1 MKRAVLTLTIFAA
14 SVVSAHAQVK
24 MTWTAEE
31 MDNGSLLTLG
41 VPETDNSV
49 ISMVCNKGNSSVL
62 ITSHIGS
69 KGLKA
74 NDPARIILTAG
85 KVKKE
90 FSGKAIVNEES
101 ASVDVEAGGPIA
113 DVKAILAGGK
123 TMTVE
128 VKGVKQQATLDG
140 APAAFATFAAACQ

>member
-1 MKRAVLTLTIFAA
+1 MKRAVLTLSILAA
-14 SVVSAHAQVK
+14 SVASAHAQVK
-24 MTWTAEE
+24 MTWAAEE
-31 MDNGSLLTLG
+31 TDNGAALTLG

-49 ISMVCNKGNSSVL
+49 ISMICNKGNPNVL
-62 ITSHIGS
+62 VTSHVGS

-90 FSGKAIVNEES
+90 LSGKAVANEES
-101 ASVDVEAGGPIA
+101 AAIDVEAGGSFA
-113 DVKAILAGGK
+113 DIRAVLAGGK

-128 VKGVKQQATLDG
+128 VKGVKQQAALDG
-140 APAAFATFAAACQ
+140 APEAFASFAAACQ

>member
-1 MKRAVLTLTIFAA
+1 MKRAVLTFTILAA
-14 SVVSAHAQVK
+14 SVASAHAQVK

-31 MDNGSLLTLG
+31 MDNGAVLTLG

-49 ISMVCNKGNSSVL
+49 ISLVCNKGNPTVL
-62 ITSHIGS
+62 LTSHVGS

-90 FSGKAIVNEES
+90 FTGKAVANEES
-101 ASVDVEAGGPIA
+101 ASVDVEAGGSFA
-113 DVKAILAGGK
+113 DVKAVLAGGK
-123 TMTVE
+123 TMTLE
-128 VKGVKQQATLDG
+128 VKGVKQQAPLDG
-140 APAAFATFAAACQ
+140 APDAFATFAAACQ